1 MRPVAG
7 SQPQRRRK
15 SAASFAASITLENVE
30 RRFGGLVAVNRISL
44 DIEPAEIVCLVGPS
58 GCGKTT
64 LLRLI
69 CGLEPLDH
77 GRILVDGKEMAG
89 PSAWVAPERR
99 SIGMMF
105 QDFALFP
112 HLKVIENVAFGLKG
126 LGREQAMR
134 EALTA
139 LDRMGLADYAQD
151 YPHVLSGGQQQRV
164 ALARAIVPR
173 PRILLMDEPFSGL
186 DPRLRASLR
195 DETLAVL
202 RETRSTCVI
211 VTHEAEEAMR
221 LGDRVVVMRGGHAV
235 QFGSP
240 AEIYQHPSDLFVA
253 EMFSEVNA
261 VPCEV
266 SSQVATSVF
275 GQVRTRSQV
284 PDGPAIM
291 CLRPHMLHLAAD
303 GAGVSARVLETRFLG
318 DDALL
323 RLGVT
328 GLEEPVLMRID
339 ASSMPAREAMIR
351 IGIEPALVHVFACA

>member
-1 MRPVAG
+1 M
-7 SQPQRRRK
+7 
-15 SAASFAASITLENVE
+15 E
-30 RRFGGLVAVNRISL
+30 RRFGDLVAVNRVSL
-44 DIEPAEIVCLVGPS
+44 DIEPAEIICLVGPS

-77 GRILVDGKEMAG
+77 GRVLVDGKEIAG
-89 PSAWVAPERR
+89 PSVWVAPERR

-134 EALTA
+134 EALAA

-173 PRILLMDEPFSGL
+173 PRIMLMDEPFSGL

-195 DETLAVL
+195 EETLSVL
-202 RETRSTCVI
+202 KETRSTCVI

-221 LGDRVVVMRGGHAV
+221 LGDRLVVMRSGHAV
-235 QFGSP
+235 QVGSP
-240 AEIYQHPSDLFVA
+240 AQIYETPADLFVA

-266 SSQVATSVF
+266 SSSVATSVF
-275 GQVRTRSQV
+275 GKVRTAPHV
-284 PDGPAIM
+284 PDGPAMM
-291 CLRPHMLHLAAD
+291 CMRPHMFRFASD
-303 GAGVSARVLETRFLG
+303 GAGARARVLDTRFLG
-318 DDALL
+318 DDALV
-323 RLGVT
+323 RLGVA
-328 GLEEPVLMRID
+328 GLEEPVLVRVG
-339 ASSMPAREAMIR
+339 AAFTPVREAIVHIAMA
-351 IGIEPALVHVFACA
+351 PDVVHVFPYAGLPG